1 MVGDGINDAPA
12 LAQADLGMAIGTG
25 ADVAIAASDITLV
38 GGDLRGIVSA
48 IALSRRTVTTIKQGL
63 GWAFV
68 YNLALIPVAAGVLY
82 GYKGILLDPVL
93 ASAAMAMSSV
103 SVVTNA
109 LRLRTFRR
117 PATVDEIVHPPLR
130 TRITQYAYLGAIA
143 AVAITLGVAFTVAS
157 RSDAASHG
165 MNGQLAWLQ
174 GTGMT
179 MRPSMSVMMTT
190 DVPPVD
196 ADEAGIEA
204 AYSVPASA
212 RAGERTRV
220 VIDLRDANT
229 GEPVTNLTRTHEV
242 WMHLIATRSDL
253 GTFAHVHPE
262 PTGRPGQL
270 AVDMT
275 FPTPGSYTLHTEFAM
290 QGGMSNILDK
300 HTITIHGTPPPASAP
315 LQAGPRERVVDG
327 VRVTLHGDAVADSTS
342 DLSFTFA
349 DATTG
354 RPVESL
360 KPYLAAAGHIVVLR
374 ADGRDFAHE
383 HSEAKDANGRPVFA
397 LPGRQFG
404 PELDAHFHFHTTGVY
419 QLWAQFRLD
428 NGHVITVPFTVE
440 ATYSGGRSTHVTTQ
454 P

>member
-68 YNLALIPVAAGVLY
+68 YNIALIPVAAGVLY
-82 GYKGILLDPVL
+82 GFNGILLDPVL

-109 LRLRTFRR
+109 LRLRGFRR
-117 PATVDEIVHPPLR
+117 PATVREIVHPPLR
-130 TRITQYAYLGAIA
+130 SRVAQYAYLGGIA
-143 AVAITLGVAFTVAS
+143 LTAITLGVAFTIAS
-157 RSDAASHG
+157 RTDTARQG
-165 MNGQLAWLQ
+165 MNGQLEWLQ

-190 DVPPVD
+190 DVPPVE
-196 ADEAGIEA
+196 AHEAGVEVELDVPETAEA
-204 AYSVPASA
+204 GA
-212 RAGERTRV
+212 RTRV
-220 VIDLRDANT
+220 LVTLRHEESGRPITD
-229 GEPVTNLTRTHEV
+229 LTRSHEV
-242 WMHLIATRSDL
+242 WMHLIATRADL

-270 AVDMT
+270 AVSLV
-275 FPTPGSYTLHTEFAM
+275 FPTPGKYVLHTEFALEGSM
-290 QGGMSNILDK
+290 GNLLDRQEV
-300 HTITIHGTPPPASAP
+300 TVRGATPAVTPA
-315 LQAGPRERVVDG
+315 LRAGSREQVVGG
-327 VRVTLHGDAVADSTS
+327 VRVTLSGEAVAGETS
-342 DLSFTFA
+342 DMSFSFA
-349 DATTG
+349 GAQTG
-354 RPVESL
+354 QPVDDL

-383 HSEAKDANGRPVFA
+383 HADAENADGEPVFA
-397 LPGRQFG
+397 LPGTRFG
-404 PELDAHFHFHTTGVY
+404 PELSAHFRFHAPGVY
-419 QLWAQFRLD
+419 QLWAQFRLA
-428 NGHVITVPFTVE
+428 NGKVITAPFTVE
-440 ATYSGGRSTHVTTQ
+440 AA
-454 P
+454 